1 MQWML
6 AGTANAFT
14 NARLQSAMR
23 LVNSNKAA
31 CLQRGLSKA
40 ATTSPARLDEI
51 KTLNSAQTKRRIG
64 KPMRRFVKPLQSRCR
79 ELTLTRLEAR
89 VLLIDDVYAA
99 TAAHDTAAFFPQFR
113 GFQ

>member
-1 MQWML
+1 
-6 AGTANAFT
+6 
-14 NARLQSAMR
+14 
-23 LVNSNKAA
+23 
-31 CLQRGLSKA
+31 
-40 ATTSPARLDEI
+40 
-51 KTLNSAQTKRRIG
+51 
-64 KPMRRFVKPLQSRCR
+64 MRRFVKPLQSRCR